1 MQCDWGDLAL
11 RRHGWTGERLQRE
24 ARKIAN
30 DYIALHVPYMG
41 DRREDLVSFITEKAQ
56 QAAFRFRPDHPVSSY
71 GTNGGNHFSSWIC
84 DIMDKRCVDWYR
96 SKHEGNGDRRYGN
109 DNRIV
114 LHDDPDPADH
124 DTDFE
129 ELVDERRRSKWQRA
143 ATEEGFPLDDWI
155 AVSLDLCAKHGN
167 RTIRRALEELEL
179 RTAA

>member
-114 LHDDPDPADH
+114 YAEDPDPADH
-124 DTDFE
+124 DVDFSRLISDRE
-129 ELVDERRRSKWQRA
+129 RSDWQAAANVTGWELDEWIKITLNKA
-143 ATEEGFPLDDWI
+143 ALQ
-155 AVSLDLCAKHGN
+155 V
-167 RTIRRALEELEL
+167 L